1 MKHILFVCHGNIC
14 RSPMAEFIMKKMAR
28 TAEVSEWF
36 DIASAGTSDEEVGNP
51 VYPMARQ
58 ELAQHGIGCMGK
70 KARQIELS
78 DYDQYDMI
86 VFMDS
91 NDLNALR
98 KFFITDPEEKITR
111 LLDHTDNPHDIV
123 DPWYTRDFRTA
134 WNDIFAGVKAIFD
147 KLLPQA
153 KADLEAQKAD
163 A

>member
-1 MKHILFVCHGNIC
+1 
-14 RSPMAEFIMKKMAR
+14 
-28 TAEVSEWF
+28 
-36 DIASAGTSDEEVGNP
+36 
-51 VYPMARQ
+51 
-58 ELAQHGIGCMGK
+58 
-70 KARQIELS
+70 
-78 DYDQYDMI
+78 
-86 VFMDS
+86 MDS

-134 WNDIFAGVKAIFD
+134 WNDIYAGVKAIFD